1 MEKHESRT
9 RGLQDKTVLPFFP
22 VPLFSFSVH
31 AVFRCKLASQNDLQ
45 TIFNVRRFV
54 VKRVSTSLKRLG
66 QHKNSEIIVKNI
78 SSYTTGDFFF
88 SVTVIFMPDIFV

>member
-31 AVFRCKLASQNDLQ
+31 AVLRCKLASQNDLQ

-54 VKRVSTSLKRLG
+54 FKRVSTSLKRLG
-66 QHKNSEIIVKNI
+66 QHKNSENNSKKYFVLYN
-78 SSYTTGDFFF
+78 GRFFF
-88 SVTVIFMPDIFV
+88 SLTVIFMPDIFV